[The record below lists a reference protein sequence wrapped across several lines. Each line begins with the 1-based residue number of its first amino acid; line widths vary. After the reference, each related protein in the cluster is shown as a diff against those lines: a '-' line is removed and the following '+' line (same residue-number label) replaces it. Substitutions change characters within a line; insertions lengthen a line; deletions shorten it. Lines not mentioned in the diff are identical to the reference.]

1 MDNQHQEK
9 LSLIQ
14 DLIALSKA
22 DGNVDYMEEN
32 FIKNIASSLG
42 ISDEELAELKNNPI
56 DFNPEDNETARIIQF
71 YRLLLLMGI
80 DQNRTEEEI
89 HCCKQLALNM
99 GLNPVAVNKTIAQIL
114 DSETGMLPPDAVIK
128 IFQVQHN

>member
-1 MDNQHQEK
+1 MENNHQEK

-14 DLIALSKA
+14 DLISLSKA
-22 DGNVDYMEEN
+22 DGTVDYMEEN

-42 ISDEELAELKNNPI
+42 VSEKELEELKNNPI
-56 DFNPEDNETARIIQF
+56 DFNPETNETARIIQF

-80 DQNRTEEEI
+80 DQNRTPEEI
-89 HCCKQLALNM
+89 NCCKQLALNM
-99 GLNPVAVNKTIAQIL
+99 GLNPVAVNKTITQIL
-114 DSETGMLPPDAVIK
+114 NSETGMLPPDAVIK

>member
-1 MDNQHQEK
+1 MGNKHQEK

-22 DGNVDYMEEN
+22 DGNVDYMEDN
-32 FIKNIASSLG
+32 FIRNIASSLG
-42 ISDEELAELKNNPI
+42 VSEEELNELKKNPV

-80 DQNRTEEEI
+80 DQNRTSEEI
-89 HCCKQLALNM
+89 NCCKQLALNM
-99 GLNPVAVNKTIAQIL
+99 GLNPVAVNKTITQIL
-114 DSETGMLPPDAVIK
+114 NAESGMLSPEEVIK

>member
-1 MDNQHQEK
+1 MGNQHQEK

-22 DGNVDYMEEN
+22 DGNIDFMEEN

-42 ISDEELAELKNNPI
+42 VSTEELDNLKKNPVG
-56 DFNPEDNETARIIQF
+56 FNPEDNETARIIQF

-80 DQNRTEEEI
+80 DQNRTEVEI
-89 HCCKQLALNM
+89 NCCKQLALNL
-99 GLNPVAVNKTIAQIL
+99 GLNPVAVNKIIAQIL
-114 DSETGMLPPDAVIK
+114 NSETGVLSPGEVIK